1 MVKKINKFWFQ
12 WEKVNIKLKLLRK
25 FGFVSFID
33 GFEFIYDFFFMKWDV
48 INWMKSIV
56 LFFLNW

>member
-12 WEKVNIKLKLLRK
+12 WYKVNIKLKLLRK

-33 GFEFIYDFFFMKWDV
+33 GFEFIYDFFLWNEM
-48 INWMKSIV
+48 
-56 LFFLNW
+56 L